1 MPGGRVSQSYLVD
14 GALAT
19 SPRGPFDGVLKW
31 VTSGDDPAVE
41 RTGLTGVDPAPVY
54 NTGFYLR
61 EPGLYVV
68 TAFVHV
74 RVQFDAP
81 VAWHGVAAGA
91 IAFQGGTVIGV

>member
-1 MPGGRVSQSYLVD
+1 MPDGRVSQSYLLN
-14 GALAT
+14 GTLAS
-19 SPRGPFDGVLKW
+19 SPRGPFNGLLQW
-31 VTSGDDPAVE
+31 AASIDDPAVE
-41 RTGLTGVDPAPVY
+41 RTG

-68 TAFVHV
+68 TASFHV

-81 VAWHGVAAGA
+81 VAWHGMAAGA